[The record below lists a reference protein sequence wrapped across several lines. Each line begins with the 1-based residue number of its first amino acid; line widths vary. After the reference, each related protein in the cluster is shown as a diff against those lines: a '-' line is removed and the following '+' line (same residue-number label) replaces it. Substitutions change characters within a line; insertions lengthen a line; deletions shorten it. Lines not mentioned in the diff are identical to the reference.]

1 MKGSIAKRWSSGEKL
16 LSKDWRHSS
25 LQMIGKHAMYHRIEF
40 ARELLAELDIPGE
53 GRIPRVQI
61 EKGTRLRAQ
70 IRPYIVESALGPIE
84 VADLLLEDD
93 TVARTVPFASFRFL
107 DE

>member
-1 MKGSIAKRWSSGEKL
+1 
-16 LSKDWRHSS
+16 
-25 LQMIGKHAMYHRIEF
+25 MYHSIEF
-40 ARELLAELDIPGE
+40 ERNLLAELDIPGE

-61 EKGTRLRAQ
+61 EKGSRLKAE
-70 IRPYIVESALGPIE
+70 IRPYVVESTKGPIE

-93 TVARTVPFASFRFL
+93 TVARTVAFASFHFL